1 MSFNA
6 KVVNG
11 ALNMR
16 KSCSTSATRVV
27 QIPNGS
33 TITVEPT
40 SNSDA
45 WFAATYGSYTGYVM
59 AKYVQ
64 VTSGLGECTVATAH
78 TARQTPSTSGSSA
91 FSATA
96 GMELVIVD
104 NTSNTNWY
112 RVSGAE
118 GTGWSQVTNLNIN
131 TSASGTPEGYGVT
144 RTGRYGGGCYLFKT
158 ADMGTIGEDTY
169 FVIPNGVTLPLWN
182 VDINNY
188 NFRTEYNG
196 YTGYVTLDNIAIV
209 DNATTSLSEGV
220 EDLSVTKYKEILN
233 YLGYYPHQFKASFD
247 KVMTVSVK
255 LFQNKNGLDDDGIIG
270 TNTRAAL
277 NSSSAVAWSDSAV
290 TAWHNGV
297 KGTLPP
303 KQWFMG
309 EDYWENFPWP
319 SETYGDETVGDSGN
333 SITAMAMV
341 LTTFANRA
349 VTPAE
354 MAQYSLD
361 NQYRDQSGNT
371 GVTEEFF
378 TEIDSYGDIMY
389 ERYTT
394 DLVEIQEHLASGGL
408 AIARVTAD
416 DNQTYTGGATQLVIY
431 KIDNTGVY
439 VLSPNANKNPSTPLS
454 YDEWDGASWFKRA
467 YLFTEVHG

>member
-45 WFAATYGSYTGYVM
+45 WFAATYASYTGYVM

-64 VTSGLGECTVATAH
+64 VTSGLGKCTVATAH
-78 TARQTPSTSGSSA
+78 TAYQTPSTSGSSA

-118 GTGWSQVTNLNIN
+118 GTGWSQVTKLNISSSAN
-131 TSASGTPEGYGVT
+131 TPDAYGVV
-144 RTGRYGGGCYLFKT
+144 RTSKYGSDCYLFKT
-158 ADMGTIGEDTY
+158 AEMGSVSEDTY
-169 FVIPNGVTLPLWN
+169 FVIPNGVTLPLWV
-182 VDINNY
+182 VDSYNY

-196 YTGYVTLDNIAIV
+196 YTGYVTLNNIVIV
-209 DNATTSLSEGV
+209 DSMTTNLSQGANN
-220 EDLSVTKYKEILN
+220 LMVTKYKDILN
-233 YLGYYPHQFKASFD
+233 NLGYYPHQFASYFD
-247 KVMTVSVK
+247 GAMEVALK
-255 LFQNKNGLDDDGIIG
+255 LFQSKNGLDADGIIG

-290 TAWHNGV
+290 TSWHNGE

-309 EDYWENFPWP
+309 DDYWKNFPWP
-319 SETYGDETVGDSGN
+319 SETYGNETVGDSGN

-341 LTTFANRA
+341 LTTFSSRA

-354 MAQYSLD
+354 MAEYTLA
-361 NQYRDQSGNT
+361 NGYRDQSGNT

-416 DNQTYTGGATQLVIY
+416 SNQTYTGGATHLVIY
-431 KIDNTGVY
+431 KINNTGVY
-439 VLSPNANKNPSTPLS
+439 VLSPNANKNPSTPLA

>member
-6 KVVNG
+6 KVING

-45 WFAATYGSYTGYVM
+45 WFAASYGSYTGYVM

-104 NTSNTNWY
+104 NTSYTNWY
-112 RVSGAE
+112 RVSGTE
-118 GTGWSQVTNLNIN
+118 GTGWSQVSNLNIS
-131 TSASGTPEGYGVT
+131 TTTDTPDAYGVT
-144 RTGRYGGGCYLFKT
+144 RTDKYGIACHLFKT
-158 ADMGTIGEDTY
+158 ADMGVYGEDTY
-169 FVIPNGVTLPLWN
+169 FAIPDGVTLPLWI
-182 VDINNY
+182 VDANNY

-196 YTGYVTLDNIAIV
+196 YIGYVTLRSIAIV
-209 DNATTSLSEGV
+209 DSATTSLSEGSNS
-220 EDLSVTKYKEILN
+220 LAVTKYKDILHD
-233 YLGYYPHQFKASFD
+233 LGYYPDQFTSYFD
-247 KVMTVSVK
+247 GVMEVAVK
-255 LFQNKNGLDDDGIIG
+255 IFQSKNGLDDDGIIG

-277 NSSSAVAWSDSAV
+277 NSGSAVAWSDSAV
-290 TAWHNGV
+290 TAWRNGV

-309 EDYWENFPWP
+309 EDYWKNFPWP
-319 SETYGDETVGDSGN
+319 SETYGTETVGDSGN
-333 SITAMAMV
+333 SVTAMAMV

-354 MAQYSLD
+354 MAQYALD
-361 NQYRDQSGNT
+361 HAYRDPSGNT
-371 GVTEEFF
+371 GVIDEFF
-378 TEIDSYGDIMY
+378 TEIDDYGDIMY
-389 ERYTT
+389 EHYTT
-394 DLVEIQEHLASGGL
+394 DLVEIQEHLATGGL
-408 AIARVTAD
+408 AIAYVTKD

-431 KIDNTGVY
+431 KIDSTGVY
-439 VLSPNANKNPSTPLS
+439 VLSPNANKNPSLPLS
-454 YDEWDGASWFKRA
+454 YDEWDGASWFKKA